1 MKQILNNE
9 CTSMCDKLS
18 RYSKLS
24 SIDNSF
30 FETSNLEFFDNML
43 FRFPSLTT
51 INIRNFKSMNIK
63 YMRTILFECVISLM
77 VYNRNPSLFLIFIFF
92 VIAIII
98 FPSLVLYILTYESC
112 FI

>member
-24 SIDNSF
+24 SIDISF
-30 FETSNLEFFDNML
+30 FETSNLEFFDNMF
-43 FRFPSLTT
+43 FRCPSLTT

-77 VYNRNPSLFLIFIFF
+77 ADNRNPSLFLIFIFF